1 MSLWVAAMWGLV
13 GSAVAEALNLS
24 GMMRPTS
31 ESGGRWQWPWRD
43 RRDAPIVVFAV
54 LLRTVAGTGLAAAA
68 GAGGLATTAFA
79 SFTFGVAAPLVIAKM
94 FDQVRVADRPAD
106 TARGGTGDTGGEHDD
121 AA

>member
-1 MSLWVAAMWGLV
+1 MSLWMAAMWGLV

-24 GMMRPTS
+24 GMMRPSTG
-31 ESGGRWQWPWRD
+31 SGGRWQWPWRD

-54 LLRTVAGTGLAAAA
+54 LLRAAAGTGLAAAA

-94 FDQVRVADRPAD
+94 FDQVRVAEPPTEPGPD
-106 TARGGTGDTGGEHDD
+106 GTNGEHDD
-121 AA
+121 GA